1 MKKSPAINPK
11 LAKGGWYI
19 RLRRVASASLG
30 AWRATDPEGIGEL
43 SELYSLADGAEVV
56 AFFGDDIHRIYQI
69 EQWLGVFEK
78 LNEKHKV
85 NIICRQHPVTTYL
98 RTKTKLPIFSIYDFF
113 TMTDAI
119 IKKDYKVVL
128 YVNNSSMNF
137 QPLAAKRAFH
147 VHLNHGESDKMSMTS
162 RQMYAYDFVAVAGE
176 AAKDR
181 LKNSLM
187 VADGSK
193 EWVIGRPQL
202 DVLDSPLQINTAR
215 KILLYAPT
223 WQGDQEAN
231 NYSSLDI
238 YGKKIMKALLAQP
251 NSTVIYKPHP
261 RIVENKMPAGKKL
274 HLEILKL
281 IDEANKKDSAANH
294 QFIVGDPLQALQ
306 VADLLIA
313 DVSSVTIDYLYLQP
327 NGVLLICDR
336 RSDSELF
343 NKVAPVSTAIPII
356 DSKNIDKIENLIQE
370 YLVQYPRR
378 DDYNKIRTYYFGE
391 GSPGSSLKRFIEMIT
406 ELIQRRNTRVSQMP
420 DLP

>member
-1 MKKSPAINPK
+1 MKKVPENNPK

-19 RLRRVASASLG
+19 RLRRMASAAIG

-43 SELYSLADGAEVV
+43 SDLYSLNDGAEVV
-56 AFFGDDIHRIYQI
+56 AFFGDDVHRIYQI

-98 RTKTKLPIFSIYDFF
+98 RSKTKLPVFSIYDFF

-147 VHLNHGESDKMSMTS
+147 IHLNHGESDKMSMTS
-162 RQMYAYDFVAVAGE
+162 RQMYAYDFVAVAGD

-187 VADGSK
+187 VADGTK

-202 DVLDSPLQINTAR
+202 DVLGDPLKVDTSR

-223 WQGDQEAN
+223 WQGDQDAN
-231 NYSSLDI
+231 NYSSLDV
-238 YGKKIMKALLAQP
+238 YGKKIIKALLSQP
-251 NSTVIYKPHP
+251 NSTVLYKPHP
-261 RIVENKMPAGKKL
+261 RIVDNRIPAGKKL
-274 HLEILKL
+274 HLEIVKM
-281 IDEANKKDSAANH
+281 IDEANANDPAAKH
-294 QFIVGDPLQALQ
+294 QFLSGDPMPALQ

-313 DVSSVTIDYLYLQP
+313 DVSSVTIDYLYLKP

-336 RSDSELF
+336 RSDPQLF

-356 DSKNIDKIENLIQE
+356 NEKNINNINNLIE
-370 YLVQYPRR
+370 KYLKEFPRR
-378 DDYNKIRTYYFGE
+378 DEYNKIRTYYFGE
-391 GSPGSSLKRFIEMIT
+391 GSPGASLKRFIEMIS
-406 ELIQRRNTRVSQMP
+406 ELIIRRDNRVSQMP